1 MEEFKK
7 QLNKTARQ
15 LIQKAEKQR
24 NKENRQVVFKAA
36 LLSAYGWQLA
46 IPVLL
51 GITLGILLDNT
62 LPIEH
67 FSWLL
72 GFVLLGVAIG
82 FYNATQWTRKNLV
95 VKEGKKDGKR

>member
-15 LIQKAEKQR
+15 LIKKADKQR
-24 NKENRQVVFKAA
+24 NKENRQIVFKAA
-36 LLSAYGWQLA
+36 LLSAYGWQLS

-51 GITLGILLDNT
+51 GITLGVLLDNT
-62 LPIEH
+62 FPIEH

-72 GFVLLGVAIG
+72 TFVLLGVIIG
-82 FYNATQWTRKNLV
+82 FYNATQWVRKNLV
-95 VKEGKKDGKR
+95 VKEGKKDGKH